1 MKNKVF
7 AIIGALLFVGAVVVA
22 NFADFAAAT
31 VIEIALAA
39 FGLASVVISAI
50 KTQKT
55 KGAFSW
61 KTILIIVLAVAAGVL
76 VCIGGV
82 TSNIFEQISGLVL
95 ALLAIITG
103 LISAKNDSNAN

>member
-22 NFADFAAAT
+22 NFADFAAAN
-31 VIEIALAA
+31 VVEIALAA
-39 FGLASVVISAI
+39 FGLASVVISTI
-50 KTQKT
+50 KAQKE
-55 KGAFSW
+55 KGVFSW
-61 KTILIIVLAVAAGVL
+61 KTILIIVLAVVAGVL

-82 TSNIFEQISGLVL
+82 TSNIFEQISGLVV

-103 LISAKNDSNAN
+103 LISVKK